1 MIVGGGCTGT
11 TISCVDGDDD
21 INGGGGGG
29 LAMTNDVVDAFGGM
43 AKEVATDRFSS

>member
-1 MIVGGGCTGT
+1 MNVGGNCTRT
-11 TISCVDGDDD
+11 TTGCVDGDDD
-21 INGGGGGG
+21 INGGGGVG